1 MIPSGMQ
8 QALDRINQIHARLGA
23 MNAPPPNPPSQCSV
37 GSFTGAFEQAAE
49 RHGLDPSLV
58 QAVIQAESGGD
69 ANAVSPVGAMGLMQ
83 LMPGTAKDLGVH
95 NPFDPVQ
102 NVEGGTRYLAEML
115 DKFGNVPEAL
125 AAYNAGP
132 HAVEKYGG
140 IPPYLETQHYVKRVM
155 ALYQQHQGDGR

>member
-1 MIPSGMQ
+1 MIPSGMR
-8 QALDRINQIHARLGA
+8 QALERINQLQARLGA
-23 MNAPPPNPPSQCSV
+23 FTAPQPNPSSPDSA
-37 GSFTGAFEQAAE
+37 GSFKGAFDQAAA

-69 ANAVSPVGAMGLMQ
+69 AHAVSPVGAMGLMQ

-115 DKFGNVPEAL
+115 EKFGNVPEAL

-140 IPPYLETQHYVKRVM
+140 IPPYPETQHYVKRVM